1 MEAAS
6 SQRQTPKVQ
15 SISRRFSY
23 AFIGVVTL
31 LLFGFAAVAIFI
43 NITETEK
50 ELERRLDYSL
60 NLSRTSLPKALWN
73 LDDDVVDDF
82 VESLFLDEAIA
93 HATVMWANQV
103 IIERTRESFQPALPR

>member
-1 MEAAS
+1 MENAS

-43 NITETEK
+43 NITESGTRK
-50 ELERRLDYSL
+50 EELLHSLEEVDKINEIRRELIQISK
-60 NLSRTSLPKALWN
+60 SA
-73 LDDDVVDDF
+73 
-82 VESLFLDEAIA
+82 AILQLKREIEQYKTN
-93 HATVMWANQV
+93 HVMLAN
-103 IIERTRESFQPALPR
+103 